1 MLQRNEENTVS
12 RLEARKSG
20 IYHEE
25 NPDALLR
32 AKDGIIAELRAQV
45 ALLHRELKRKDA
57 VLSRIAENIGELS
70 SARVS
75 AAAQGPRTVTARG
88 LVRVGNNPASN
99 GRQRQ
104 EKPERPALP
113 DGYRVVAI
121 ASDAWVLVTT
131 RGVRVAGYRGKLDLG
146 KVAID
151 AREHH
156 QREE

>member
-1 MLQRNEENTVS
+1 MLQRDEEHTVS
-12 RLEARKSG
+12 RLEARKHG
-20 IYHEE
+20 LYQEE
-25 NPDALLR
+25 DHDALLK

-45 ALLHRELKRKDA
+45 ALLHNELKRKDA

-70 SARVS
+70 PACVS
-75 AAAQGPRTVTARG
+75 EAAEGPRMVTARG
-88 LVRVGNNPASN
+88 LVRVANPTSD
-99 GRQRQ
+99 GQQRG
-104 EKPERPALP
+104 EKDERPALP

-146 KVAID
+146 KVALD

-156 QREE
+156 QRKE

>member
-1 MLQRNEENTVS
+1 MLQRNEEHTVS
-12 RLEARKSG
+12 RLEARTNG

-25 NPDALLR
+25 NYDALLR
-32 AKDGIIAELRAQV
+32 AKDGIISELRAQV
-45 ALLHRELKRKDA
+45 VLLHRELKRKDA

-75 AAAQGPRTVTARG
+75 AAVEGPRTVTASRG
-88 LVRVGNNPASN
+88 LVRVGNSASSVQ
-99 GRQRQ
+99 QRQ

-146 KVAID
+146 KVALD
-151 AREHH
+151 AREHR
-156 QREE
+156 QRTE

>member
-1 MLQRNEENTVS
+1 MLQRNEEHTVS

-20 IYHEE
+20 IYHEDDL
-25 NPDALLR
+25 DALLR

-75 AAAQGPRTVTARG
+75 AAVEGPRTVTARG
-88 LVRVGNNPASN
+88 LVRVDNTPASN
-99 GRQRQ
+99 GQQRQ
-104 EKPERPALP
+104 EKPERPTLP

-146 KVAID
+146 KVALD
-151 AREHH
+151 AHEHH
-156 QREE
+156 QRKE

>member
-1 MLQRNEENTVS
+1 MLQRHEENTVS
-12 RLEARKSG
+12 RLEARKNG

-25 NPDALLR
+25 NYDALLR

-75 AAAQGPRTVTARG
+75 ATAEGPRTVTARG
-88 LVRVGNNPASN
+88 LVRVGNPTSN
-99 GRQRQ
+99 GQQRQ

-146 KVAID
+146 EVALD

>member
-1 MLQRNEENTVS
+1 MLQRDEEHTVS
-12 RLEARKSG
+12 RLESRQNG
-20 IYHEE
+20 IYREE
-25 NPDALLR
+25 NPDSLLR
-32 AKDGIIAELRAQV
+32 AKDGIIAELRTQV
-45 ALLHRELKRKDA
+45 ALLRRELKRKDA

-75 AAAQGPRTVTARG
+75 AVAEGSRTVTTRG
-88 LVRVGNNPASN
+88 LVGVDNNLAAN
-99 GRQRQ
+99 GQQRQ

-146 KVAID
+146 KVALD

-156 QREE
+156 QRR

>member
-1 MLQRNEENTVS
+1 MLQRNEEHTVS
-12 RLEARKSG
+12 RLEARTNG

-25 NPDALLR
+25 DLDALLR

-75 AAAQGPRTVTARG
+75 ATVEGPRTVTARG
-88 LVRVGNNPASN
+88 LVRVDNTPASN
-99 GRQRQ
+99 GQQRQ
-104 EKPERPALP
+104 EKPERPTLP

-146 KVAID
+146 KVALD
-151 AREHH
+151 ACEHH
-156 QREE
+156 QRKE

>member
-1 MLQRNEENTVS
+1 MLQRHEEHTVS
-12 RLEARKSG
+12 RLEARKNG

-25 NPDALLR
+25 NYDALLR

-75 AAAQGPRTVTARG
+75 AAAEGPRTVTARG

-99 GRQRQ
+99 GQQRQ

-146 KVAID
+146 KVALD

-156 QREE
+156 QRKE

>member
-1 MLQRNEENTVS
+1 MLQRNEEHMVS
-12 RLEARKSG
+12 RLEARTNG

-25 NPDALLR
+25 NYDALLK

-75 AAAQGPRTVTARG
+75 AAAEGPRTVTARG

-99 GRQRQ
+99 GQQRQ

-121 ASDAWVLVTT
+121 ASDAWVLVTN

-146 KVAID
+146 KVALD

-156 QREE
+156 QRKE